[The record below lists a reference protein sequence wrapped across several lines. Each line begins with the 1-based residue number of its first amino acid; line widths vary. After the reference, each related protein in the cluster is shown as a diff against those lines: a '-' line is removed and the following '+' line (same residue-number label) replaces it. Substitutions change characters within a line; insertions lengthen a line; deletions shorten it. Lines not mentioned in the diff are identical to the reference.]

1 MRLVPY
7 LAGLM
12 MAPLLAFS
20 RIAAAEVRPA
30 VVELFTSEGCSSCPP
45 AEAYTVELAQRSDVL
60 ALTYHVTYWDD
71 LGWSDRFGLPQ
82 ATQRQ
87 QAYSQGLRL
96 SSVFTPQT
104 VIDGRRSF
112 VGSDRN
118 AIGRDLSVPRDGPP
132 MTVTM
137 RGGELTIGL
146 PAFRAASAD
155 VVLVPYRRSAV
166 TAIGRGENSGR
177 TITEVNIVRS
187 IRTLGRWEGR
197 DGEYQ
202 VRIDSLPH
210 DATDVA
216 VLLQSPGEGSI
227 IGAATLAL
235 GTDPHVA
242 GSSGAP

>member
-1 MRLVPY
+1 MRLSPY
-7 LAGLM
+7 SAWLI
-12 MAPLLAFS
+12 MAPVLVFS

-45 AEAYTVELAQRSDVL
+45 AEAYTAELAQRSDVL
-60 ALTYHVTYWDD
+60 ALTYHVTYWDG

-87 QAYSQGLRL
+87 RVYSEWLRL

-104 VIDGRRSF
+104 VIDGRLSF
-112 VGSDRN
+112 VGNDRN

-132 MTVTM
+132 ISLTLH
-137 RGGELTIGL
+137 GGELTVGL
-146 PAFRAASAD
+146 PAFRVAAAD

-187 IRTLGRWEGR
+187 IRTLSRWEGR
-197 DGEYQ
+197 DGEYH
-202 VRIDSLPH
+202 VHVDSLPQ

-216 VLLQSPGEGSI
+216 VLLQSPGEGAI

-235 GTDPHVA
+235 RADTPAARSG
-242 GSSGAP
+242 GAP